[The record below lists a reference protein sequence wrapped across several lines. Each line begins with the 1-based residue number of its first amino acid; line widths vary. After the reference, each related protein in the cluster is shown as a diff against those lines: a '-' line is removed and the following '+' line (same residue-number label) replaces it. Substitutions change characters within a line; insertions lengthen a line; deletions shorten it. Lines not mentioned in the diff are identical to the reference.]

1 MRAVIQRVLRAEVII
16 NGTERREI
24 PAGFVALL
32 GVKNG
37 DGEQEAELL
46 AKKTAELRILCDD
59 EGKMNRSLLDYGQS
73 ILVISNFTL
82 YANCSHG
89 RRPEFLSAAKPPLA
103 ERLYEYFVEQLRARG
118 VPEVKTGE
126 FGAHMELR
134 LVNNGP
140 VTILLDTDELKGRK
154 A

>member
-1 MRAVIQRVLRAEVII
+1 MRAVIQRVLRAEVTI
-16 NGTERREI
+16 NGAERRAI
-24 PAGFVALL
+24 PEGFVVLL

-37 DGEQEAELL
+37 DSEQDAELL

-59 EGKMNRSLLDYGQS
+59 AGKMNLSVLDRGQAV
-73 ILVISNFTL
+73 LVVSNFTL

-89 RRPEFLSAAKPPLA
+89 RRPEFLAAAKPPEA

-118 VPEVKTGE
+118 VRDVKTGE
-126 FGAHMELR
+126 FGAHMELK

-140 VTILLDTDELKGRK
+140 ITILLDTDELKRGK
-154 A
+154 T